1 MTERERLIFSASQVK
16 MVKRP
21 SIMAHLVKPLDFTPT
36 NFHITA
42 STKLSRLQSEGLE
55 RDCYML
61 VKNVYFIHT
70 KPSYLLHCAVQ
81 SHRSS
86 L

>member
-1 MTERERLIFSASQVK
+1 MTEREWLIFSASQVK
-16 MVKRP
+16 MVKGP
-21 SIMAHLVKPLDFTPT
+21 SIIVHLVKPFDFTPT

-55 RDCYML
+55 RDCYTL

-70 KPSYLLHCAVQ
+70 KPSYLLHVAVQ